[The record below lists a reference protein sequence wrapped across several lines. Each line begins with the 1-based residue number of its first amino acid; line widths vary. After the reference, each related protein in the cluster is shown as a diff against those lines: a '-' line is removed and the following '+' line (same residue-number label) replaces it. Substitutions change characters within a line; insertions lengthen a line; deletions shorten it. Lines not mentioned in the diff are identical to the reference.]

1 MSEITRRQSR
11 AAADALG
18 SQMLDT
24 GEVKRHV
31 RAWMRAEVAAGT
43 DIALLVAVSDA
54 PVAEESLQVLADGV
68 EHPVTETRD
77 RFGSRLH
84 LLHGLPEGAVEI
96 VYEATGV
103 GAASVPPSDDA
114 DAVLHLRPSRYCEVD
129 EFDRIAAEIV
139 GEATGAV
146 AVQAVVDWVHDHLD
160 YVPGSSTITD
170 SARSTYLARQGVCR
184 DYAHLT
190 ATLLRAS
197 GIPARC
203 SSVYAPG
210 LSPMDFHLVVEAL
223 VEDEWLVVDATHLAP
238 RASMVRIATGQDAA
252 DTAFMT
258 TLAGNVTLTGIQITA
273 VVDPELPRETPG
285 EQLPLR

>member
-1 MSEITRRQSR
+1 ME
-11 AAADALG
+11 
-18 SQMLDT
+18 
-24 GEVKRHV
+24 RHV
-31 RAWMRAEVAAGT
+31 HAWMRADVAEGT
-43 DIALLVAVSDA
+43 DIALLVAISDA
-54 PVAEESLQVLADGV
+54 PVAEETLQVLADGV
-68 EHPVTETRD
+68 PHQVTETRD

-84 LLHGLPEGAVEI
+84 LVQGLPEGQVEI
-96 VYEATGV
+96 VYEAR
-103 GAASVPPSDDA
+103 GARPATPPAADEA

-129 EFDRIAAEIV
+129 EFEKIAEEVV
-139 GEATGAV
+139 GGRGGLEAAD
-146 AVQAVVDWVHDHLD
+146 AVVDWVHGHLD

-170 SARSTYLARQGVCR
+170 SARSTYVSRQGVCR

-190 ATLLRAS
+190 ATLLRAG

-223 VEDEWLVVDATHLAP
+223 IEDRWLVLDSTHLAP
-238 RASMVRIATGQDAA
+238 RSSMVRIATGQDAA

-273 VVDPELPRETPG
+273 VADPELPREVTG
-285 EQLPLR
+285 ERVVLR